1 MVRMPKGRTTK
12 FKETS
17 IIGLRRSHSTNK
29 TTFNFADGSAAR
41 VDSRRVNNN
50 LASGL
55 PPGARAIVTWHSPDK
70 RGRSRVRSI
79 RAGGDVLYPHRLDVR
94 AYERRLRTEYQ
105 GA

>member
-1 MVRMPKGRTTK
+1 MPKGRTTK

-17 IIGLRRSHSTNK
+17 IVGLRRSHGTNK
-29 TTFNFADGSAAR
+29 TTFRFADGSAAR

-55 PPGARAIVTWHSPDK
+55 PAGARAVVTWHSPDK
-70 RGRSRVRSI
+70 RGRFRVRSI
-79 RAGGDVLYPHRLDVR
+79 RAGGKVLYPHKVDIK
-94 AYERRLRTEYQ
+94 AYERRLPTKHQ